1 GEGKDDAVND
11 GENDVEAQNVDG
23 ETENVVEALSD
34 DGVMLL
40 SQTIMDQIVN
50 DAPDD
55 DQELGERLREYGRA
69 VFSELDYVD
78 TVLPPVDDILQNL
91 AEIRKSLILK
101 GISQHTN
108 KCLETMV
115 KVIMTESID
124 VYRSNEPDCFKG
136 YYVVYFEGLKKL
148 SDEIMNNLSKLP
160 IDRDRLALT
169 ASVTAF
175 ERRLSDNNVVDATI
189 LKKLPDLLNAST
201 NDDMEGLKWSLE
213 RLDVAIIELYVILSS
228 YFQMLEK
235 LKAFMKYDK
244 KVRDGTI

>member
-1 GEGKDDAVND
+1 MANTGSGSGSGSDINPPSEGKDDAVND

-148 SDEIMNNLSKLP
+148 SDEIMNNL
-160 IDRDRLALT
+160 
-169 ASVTAF
+169 
-175 ERRLSDNNVVDATI
+175 VVDATI